1 LCRGEQE
8 LRFKNHGAEIF
19 AGCVPEAVFEK
30 TTVYVL
36 QS

>member
-1 LCRGEQE
+1 VPWGAGIALQ
-8 LRFKNHGAEIF
+8 NHGAEIF